1 MSLRMSAS
9 TPMVARATS
18 QRRMN
23 HRVASATPTATATEP
38 TTHRPR
44 GSWFRT
50 GPSITALVI
59 NGTATVAAR
68 LSMATTII
76 AIQRAR

>member
-1 MSLRMSAS
+1 MSAS

-23 HRVASATPTATATEP
+23 HSMASAIPSATAADP
-38 TTHRPR
+38 TTHSPP
-44 GSWFRT
+44 GSRWRT
-50 GPSITALVI
+50 GPSMTALVI
-59 NGTATVAAR
+59 NGIPTVAIR
-68 LSMATTII
+68 LNSATTII